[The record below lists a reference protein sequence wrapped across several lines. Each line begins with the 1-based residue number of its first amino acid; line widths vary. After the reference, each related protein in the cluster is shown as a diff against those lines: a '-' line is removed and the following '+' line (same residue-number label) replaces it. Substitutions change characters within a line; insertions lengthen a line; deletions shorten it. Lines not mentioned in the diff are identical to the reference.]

1 MNLSLIIT
9 VYNEEP
15 SLPLLFDAIGQAMAN
30 IHRTWEVIF
39 VDDGSTDKSLEVLRQ
54 LAEKDPAHVRVI
66 VFRRNFGQ
74 TAAITAGLDYSEGEI
89 IILMDADLQND
100 PADIPLLLAKL
111 DEGYDMVSGWRKSR
125 KDNAITRTL
134 PSVIANGLISWVTGV
149 HLHDYGCSLK
159 AYRRE
164 ALEGFRLY
172 GEMHRFIPVFAH
184 SIGASITEIPVQHHP
199 RRFGKAHYGLDRTLK
214 VVLDLLTVKFL
225 LNYSIKPMR
234 LFGGAGLALIFSS
247 FLVMIYL
254 FIRRTFQNVAVFD
267 SPLFLLAITILIL
280 GFQSML
286 MGLMAELLARTYHES
301 QQKLT
306 YTVRETIQKKRTDD

>member
-9 VYNEEP
+9 VFNEEA
-15 SLPLLFDAIGQAMAN
+15 SLPILFDAICEAMGGMS
-30 IHRTWEVIF
+30 RSWEVIF
-39 VDDGSTDKSLEVLRQ
+39 VDDGSTDKSLQVLRQ
-54 LAEKDPAHVRVI
+54 LAEKDPEHVRVI

-74 TAAITAGLDYSEGEI
+74 TAAITAGFDYSKGEI

-111 DEGYDMVSGWRKSR
+111 DEGYDMVSGWRKIR

-184 SIGASITEIPVQHHP
+184 SIGASITEIPVHHHA
-199 RRFGKAHYGLDRTLK
+199 RRFGKAHYGLDRTFK
-214 VVLDLLTVKFL
+214 VVLDLITVKFL
-225 LNYSIKPMR
+225 LSYAIKPMR
-234 LFGGAGLALIFSS
+234 LFGGTGLVLIFSS
-247 FLVMIYL
+247 FVMMIYL
-254 FIRRTFQNVAVFD
+254 FIRRTFQNVGVFD
-267 SPLFLLAITILIL
+267 SPLFLLAIMTLIL
-280 GFQSML
+280 GFQAML

-301 QQKLT
+301 QKKLT
-306 YTVRETIQKKRTDD
+306 YTVRETIMEKPANG